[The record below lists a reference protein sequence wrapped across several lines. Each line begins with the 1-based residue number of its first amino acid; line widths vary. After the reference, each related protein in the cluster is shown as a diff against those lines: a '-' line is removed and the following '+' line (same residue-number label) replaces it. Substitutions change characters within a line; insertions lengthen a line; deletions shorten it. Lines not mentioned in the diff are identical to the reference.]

1 MGLELGNWGW
11 VRGPKHWDGL
21 SKMDV
26 IKRESGFQQKADAT
40 RKGHAVRIAG
50 SGSPGSKGGSTR
62 DLGSKT
68 RRKWG
73 SRS

>member
-40 RKGHAVRIAG
+40 RKGHGCESQGAG
-50 SGSPGSKGGSTR
+50 LQEAKE
-62 DLGSKT
+62 DLGAKEHT
-68 RRKWG
+68 G
-73 SRS
+73 PGI